1 MVRYVFAVFVWL
13 QCVAVVAFAAEPP
26 PGATMC
32 SGCHAPAGSSGFMPV
47 NGRNAADLSASM
59 EAFRSGERPSTVMG
73 RLMKG
78 FSPVEIQAIAAWIAA
93 QK

>member
-1 MVRYVFAVFVWL
+1 MMKLLVL
-13 QCVAVVAFAAEPP
+13 AVVVSMGAVGFAAEPP
-26 PGATMC
+26 PGATTC
-32 SGCHAPAGSSGFMPV
+32 SGCHGPSFMPV
-47 NGRNAADLSASM
+47 NGRASADLSSGM

-78 FSPVEIQAIAAWIAA
+78 FSPAEIQAIAVWIAE